1 MASYDI
7 EITEGEDWALSLTL
21 QQDDQA
27 IPLTGYQFE
36 AEIRSGFDDAAV
48 VLAPFVVSV
57 INEAGGELGLSLT
70 AATTQ
75 GLWAS
80 DNESRPRGRVG
91 FYDVFYTNPT
101 GSRRYLMGGRV
112 TFIQTI
118 TRRFGP

>member
-7 EITEGEDWALSLTL
+7 EITEGEDWSLSLTL
-21 QQDDQA
+21 KKNGVT

-36 AEIRSGFDDAAV
+36 AEIRSGFDDAAS

-57 INEAGGELGLSLT
+57 TNEAGGEFALSLT

-75 GLWAS
+75 DLAS
-80 DNESRPRGRVG
+80 SSNESRPRSRVG
-91 FYDVFYTNPT
+91 YYDVFYTNPT
-101 GSRRYLMGGRV
+101 GSRRYLLGGRV

-118 TRRFGP
+118 TRRVGP